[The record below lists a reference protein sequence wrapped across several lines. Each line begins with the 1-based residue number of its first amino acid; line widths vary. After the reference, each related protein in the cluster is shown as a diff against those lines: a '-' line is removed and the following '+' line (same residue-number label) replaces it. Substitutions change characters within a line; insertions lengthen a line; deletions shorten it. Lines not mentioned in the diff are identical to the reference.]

1 MRQDH
6 VRPTGVRVTAMP
18 DPGGNTGGFS
28 GPVGAQQVGISAT
41 QFRVTGLGDA
51 DPWWINPS
59 SDEHDPLGGPG
70 DKLAARL
77 ERIQSHQLA
86 VHQRR
91 NNHTRGCGGTGTEPK
106 ELLEAS
112 PVDSGPWSAQHV
124 GLGTVTSGQQM
135 EAGEH
140 LARPLPPG
148 RRQVDRLGGGSD
160 CASGDRVT
168 GGGGRAAR

>member
-6 VRPTGVRVTAMP
+6 VRTTGVCVTAMP
-18 DPGGNTGGFS
+18 DPGGNTGGLA
-28 GPVGAQQVGISAT
+28 GHVGAQQVGISAT

-77 ERIQSHQLA
+77 ERTQSHQLA

-91 NNHTRGCGGTGTEPK
+91 HNHTRCRGGTGTEPK

-112 PVDSGPWSAQHV
+112 SVDSGPWPAQHV
-124 GLGTVTSGQQM
+124 GLGTVTCGQQM
-135 EAGEH
+135 EASEH

-160 CASGDRVT
+160 CASGDRII

>member
-6 VRPTGVRVTAMP
+6 VRTTGVCVTAMP
-18 DPGGNTGGFS
+18 DPGGNTGGLA
-28 GPVGAQQVGISAT
+28 GHVGAQQVGISAT

-77 ERIQSHQLA
+77 ERTQSHQLA

-91 NNHTRGCGGTGTEPK
+91 HNHTRCRGGTGTEPK

-112 PVDSGPWSAQHV
+112 SVDSGPWPAQHV
-124 GLGTVTSGQQM
+124 GLGTVTCGQQM
-135 EAGEH
+135 EASEH

>member
-6 VRPTGVRVTAMP
+6 VRTTGVCVTAMP
-18 DPGGNTGGFS
+18 DPGGNTGGLA
-28 GPVGAQQVGISAT
+28 GHVGAQQVGISAT

-51 DPWWINPS
+51 DPWRINPS
-59 SDEHDPLGGPG
+59 SDEHHPLGGPG

-77 ERIQSHQLA
+77 ERTQSHQLA

-160 CASGDRVT
+160 CASGDRIT

>member
-6 VRPTGVRVTAMP
+6 VRTTGVFVTAMP
-18 DPGGNTGGFS
+18 DPGGNTGGLA
-28 GPVGAQQVGISAT
+28 GHVGAQQVGISAT

-77 ERIQSHQLA
+77 ERTQSHQLA

-91 NNHTRGCGGTGTEPK
+91 NNHTRCRCSTGTEPK

-112 PVDSGPWSAQHV
+112 SVDSGPWPAQHV
-124 GLGTVTSGQQM
+124 GLGTVTCGQQM
-135 EAGEH
+135 EASEH